1 MKKIFTPIVIAIA
14 AIFFASCDKIEGPFI
29 EVIHTEDV
37 DVEFPDLN
45 PSSVYRK
52 ILLEEY
58 TGHNCSNC
66 PDGHQK
72 LEELHAI
79 YGDTLIAIG
88 LHTGVYAR
96 PTTSSPHDFRTP
108 AGDELVNDY
117 GISAWPTAIINRK
130 HNANGGL
137 AVSTWQNTLQD
148 VDRSHVYAAIQMINQ
163 FNVSDSSLKI
173 NVKVSML
180 DDYDNP
186 VRLSLFLVEDGIVS
200 RQLNGTE
207 YIDDYVHNHVLRL
220 AINGTYGDQLT
231 SNGILEKGL
240 AYTYGFKTSL
250 KYRDLNPDASNDIHF
265 VQPNP
270 DNCYVVAIL
279 FDKANDEVLQVEKLN
294 IK

>member
-1 MKKIFTPIVIAIA
+1 MKKIFIPIVITIA

-37 DVEFPDLN
+37 DVEFPDLD
-45 PSSVYRK
+45 PSNVYRK

-66 PDGHQK
+66 PDGHRK
-72 LEELHAI
+72 LEEILET

-96 PTTSSPHDFRTP
+96 PNNSSPHDFRTP
-108 AGDELVNDY
+108 AGDELMNDY
-117 GISAWPTAIINRK
+117 VISAWPTAIINRK
-130 HNANGGL
+130 HNAGGGL
-137 AVSTWQNTLQD
+137 AVSVWENAVQN

-163 FNVSDSSLKI
+163 FNTSDSSLKV

-180 DDYDNP
+180 NDYDNP

-200 RQLNGTE
+200 RQLKGSE
-207 YIDDYVHNHVLRL
+207 YIEDYVHNHVLRNAL
-220 AINGTYGDQLT
+220 NGTYGEQLT
-231 SNGILEKGL
+231 VNGILEKGM
-240 AYTYGFKTSL
+240 AYTYGCKVSL
-250 KYRDLNPDASNDIHF
+250 KYRDLNPDSSNDIHF

-279 FDKANDEVLQVEKLN
+279 FDKANDEILQIEKLN
-294 IK
+294 VK

>member
-1 MKKIFTPIVIAIA
+1 MKKIFIPIVITIA

-37 DVEFPDLN
+37 DVEFPNLD

-66 PDGHQK
+66 PEGHEK
-72 LEELHAI
+72 LEFLHDI

-88 LHTGVYAR
+88 LHTGSYAR
-96 PTTSSPHDFRTP
+96 PNNSSPHDFRTQ
-108 AGDELVNDY
+108 AGNELMEDY

-130 HNANGGL
+130 HNDGGGL
-137 AVSTWQNTLQD
+137 AMSIWQNALQS

-163 FNVSDSSLKI
+163 FNTSDSSLKV

-180 DDYDNP
+180 DDYNYP
-186 VRLSLFLVEDGIVS
+186 VRLALFLVEDGIVS
-200 RQLNGTE
+200 RQLKGSE
-207 YIDDYVHNHVLRL
+207 FIEDYVHNHVLRNAL
-220 AINGTYGDQLT
+220 NGTYGDMLT

-270 DNCYVVAIL
+270 DNCYIVAIL